1 MSESKHQPHIMAK
14 KTGDVT
20 ISPIWI
26 LPILALIITIW
37 LVVKVMMESKIPITI
52 EMQHAEGIVVGKTVL
67 KFRGINGGL
76 VTGIDMADDLTHVIV
91 HAKVNRSVEPYLTT
105 ESKFWVVRAQIS
117 LAGVSGLETVLSG
130 DYIALEPSSEGKSSS
145 HFRAL
150 ESAPPTGDDEPG
162 LRVTLQAEKLGSV
175 SEGSKIFYRQIAI
188 GKVRFFRLS
197 KDSKYV
203 QISALIKVQYQHLVN
218 QSTVFWN
225 SGGIRLKGS
234 LSGFEIQS
242 ESLSSVLAG
251 GISLFTPEVSASA
264 ILPSTIFDLHEDYD
278 AAGVGVP
285 VNIHFE
291 SGYDL
296 ESGITKVKY
305 HGIEVGHLD
314 KVVVKGGIARDR
326 GVNAKVVIDPKAE
339 GYLNKDTEF
348 WLVKPILSMSNL
360 SNLET
365 LISGN
370 YINMKV
376 GVSTEARRDYVA
388 LDGPPPPDFNEPG
401 LHIYL
406 KAESKGSLA
415 VDTPV
420 LYKGVEIGR
429 VANILIDD
437 LTQGVGLHLQIKPG
451 FRQLINS
458 STRFWDI
465 SGVDI
470 SAGLGGIKIRSE
482 SLMTIIRG
490 GITFETPQ
498 VDANQVENGHQFPLL
513 KHQDG
518 SESVINFTIRMPNA
532 DFLEPGF
539 TKLRY
544 KGFDAGLLKAIHYDS
559 ENDEVI
565 ADLGLDPR
573 FKSIL
578 TEGTV
583 FWLVTPKMKAS
594 EIKGLDALLSG
605 SYFAVRPAGAMI
617 IKNDGDGESLESSMD
632 AEQKKEFILSSSS
645 PALDWNTPGL
655 HLVLQ
660 SETAASIKAGSGI
673 YHQDLL
679 VGSVQGVDLNRE
691 SGGVSIKAFIEPEY
705 ADLVE
710 SHTRFWNVSGLTVN
724 ASTSGINLNTGSLDS
739 LLAGGIAFGAI
750 SDINNGIAVK
760 NGEQFSLYSSREIAV
775 QHGFSIL
782 LDLPG
787 NIGISKGTSITY
799 KGTKIGEVT
808 KTRINLDSDSITL
821 TASINNEM
829 RDLIR
834 EGSRFW
840 LALTRFGLLRQENLS
855 NLISG
860 PKLHLIPGSGEYKNQ
875 FSVLTHTP
883 VIKTQSNGLNLVLE
897 SPMLGS
903 VSTGAPVYYRQIT
916 VGEVLGYELSETAES
931 VLIYI
936 NIQQRYQPLV
946 RANSRFWNSSG
957 LNIDAGLLSGVQI
970 KSESL
975 ESIIAGGISF
985 ATPEQPGEEVG
996 SEHHFTLTADAK
1008 NEWKAWRP
1016 VIPLQ

>member
-1 MSESKHQPHIMAK
+1 MTEAKHQPHIKAK

-26 LPILALIITIW
+26 LPILALIITGW
-37 LVVKVMMESKIPITI
+37 LVVKVVMESKIPITI

-76 VTGIDMADDLTHVIV
+76 VTDIDMADDLTHVIV
-91 HAKVNRSVEPYLTT
+91 HAEVNRNVEPYLTT

-130 DYIALEPSSEGKSSS
+130 DYIALDPSSKGKAIS

-175 SEGSKIFYRQIAI
+175 SEGSQIFYRQIAI

-197 KDSKYV
+197 KDSKNV
-203 QISALIKVQYQHLVN
+203 HISALIKEQYQHLVN

-234 LSGFEIQS
+234 LSGFEIQT

-251 GISLFTPEVSASA
+251 GISLFTPDVSAPA
-264 ILPSTIFDLHEDYD
+264 IVQSTIFELHEDYD

-285 VNIHFE
+285 VNIHFN

-314 KVVVKGGIARDR
+314 KVEVKGGIARDR
-326 GVNAKVVIDPKAE
+326 GVNARVIIDPKAE
-339 GYLNKDTEF
+339 AYLNEDTEF

-376 GVSTEARRDYVA
+376 GVSTKPSRDYVS

-406 KAESKGSLA
+406 KAETKGSLD

-420 LYKGVEIGR
+420 LYKGVEVGR

-437 LTQGVGLHLQIKPG
+437 LTTGVGLHLQIKPG

-458 STRFWDI
+458 STKFWNI

-470 SAGLGGIKIRSE
+470 SAGLGGVKIRSE

-490 GITFETPQ
+490 GIAFETPQ
-498 VDANQVENGHQFPLL
+498 NDAEQVENGHQFPLL
-513 KHQDG
+513 NHQDG

-544 KGFDAGLLKAIHYDS
+544 KGLDAGLLKAIHYDNK
-559 ENDEVI
+559 NDEVI
-565 ADLGLDPR
+565 AELGLDPR
-573 FKSIL
+573 FKSLL

-594 EIKGLDALLSG
+594 EIKGLDALISG
-605 SYFAVRPAGAMI
+605 SYFAVRPAGAK
-617 IKNDGDGESLESSMD
+617 IKKNNED
-632 AEQKKEFILSSSS
+632 ADSPRDTELKNEFVLASSS
-645 PALDWNTPGL
+645 PALDWKTPGL

-660 SETAASIKAGSGI
+660 SETAASLKAGSGV

-679 VGSVQGVDLNRE
+679 VGSVQSVGLDRE
-691 SGGVSIKAFIEPEY
+691 SGGVSIHVFVEPEY
-705 ADLVE
+705 ADLVQ

-724 ASTSGINLNTGSLDS
+724 ASASGINLNTASLDS

-750 SDINNGIAVK
+750 SEISDGIAVQ
-760 NGEQFSLYSSREIAV
+760 NGEQFSLYSSREKAV

-782 LDLPG
+782 LDLAG
-787 NIGISKGTSITY
+787 NTAITKGAAITY

-808 KTRINLDSDSITL
+808 KTRLNLDSDSITL
-821 TASINNEM
+821 TASIHNEM

-834 EGSRFW
+834 DGSRFW
-840 LALTRFGLLRQENLS
+840 LAKTRFGLLRQENLG

-860 PKLHLIPGSGEYKNQ
+860 PKLHLIPGSGEHKNQ

-883 VIKTQSNGLNLVLE
+883 VIKTRSDGLNLVLE
-897 SPMLGS
+897 SPVLGS
-903 VSTGAPVYYRQIT
+903 VSTGAPIYYRQIT
-916 VGEVLGYELSETAES
+916 VGEVLGFELSKTADT

-936 NIQQRYQPLV
+936 NVQQRYQPLV
-946 RANSRFWNSSG
+946 RTNSRFWNTSG
-957 LNIDAGLLSGVQI
+957 LNVEAGLLSGVKI

-985 ATPEQPGEEVG
+985 ATPEEPGVEVEA
-996 SEHHFTLTADAK
+996 EHHFTLATK
-1008 NEWKAWRP
+1008 VNKKWKSWRP
-1016 VIPLQ
+1016 QIPLN